1 MHTDGTLYIWGAYRN
16 LHLAEGMLDLKFS
29 FIIFSRKISSSIVSM
44 FVYQEI
50 YTTKHSQRLIFH
62 GLSTNRIKA

>member
-16 LHLAEGMLDLKFS
+16 LHLAEGMLDLKLR

-44 FVYQEI
+44 FVYQEV
-50 YTTKHSQRLIFH
+50 YSTKHSQRLIFH
-62 GLSTNRIKA
+62 GLLTKKK